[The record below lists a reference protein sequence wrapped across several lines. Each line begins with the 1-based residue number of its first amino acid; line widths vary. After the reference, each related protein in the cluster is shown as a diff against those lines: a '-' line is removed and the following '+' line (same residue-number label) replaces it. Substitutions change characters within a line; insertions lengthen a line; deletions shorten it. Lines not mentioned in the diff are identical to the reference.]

1 VALVLQIWEEKDNM
15 FSKECKLHLKKAKM
29 TRKEH
34 FLFAIKTAGQLQLAV
49 LALLIHSIAPRFFET
64 YAGDTIKSI
73 HAKITKR

>member
-1 VALVLQIWEEKDNM
+1 
-15 FSKECKLHLKKAKM
+15 M